1 MVKCGFAKNNLSL
14 IFLLGKKRRKK
25 TLNRK
30 ILRNSR
36 NSKNN
41 KKSSLKRKERK
52 NRKRLKRRLRKRN
65 NRSNKWMSNN
75 TKSKRRRIL
84 WMNFHL
90 LHLVLTIGR
99 ESLLIHKIL
108 RKQSNSFGAN
118 LIQTDGQ
125 FGSHTTSD
133 TRAKEKLDI

>member
-1 MVKCGFAKNNLSL
+1 MLQ
-14 IFLLGKKRRKK
+14 GKKRSKK

-30 ILRNSR
+30 ILKNSR
-36 NSKNN
+36 NSKKNR
-41 KKSSLKRKERK
+41 KISLKRKERNNK
-52 NRKRLKRRLRKRN
+52 KRVKRRLRKRK
-65 NRSNKWMSNN
+65 NRPNKWMSNN
-75 TKSKRRRIL
+75 LKLKRRRIL
-84 WMNFHL
+84 WMSFHL

-108 RKQSNSFGAN
+108 RQQSNNFGTN

-133 TRAKEKLDI
+133 MRAKEKLDILLRI